1 MKAAVDH
8 LPGKAEIWVHDKM
21 SRALRDRA
29 LGLPRPRAAIP
40 SRYGFNRALIRRVSP
55 SRTSR

>member
-1 MKAAVDH
+1 MAAVDH
-8 LPGKAEIWVHDKM
+8 LSGKAEIWVPDKM
-21 SRALRDRA
+21 SRALRGRA
-29 LGLPRPRAAIP
+29 LGLPRPRAAIL